1 MNNPLDLSRYLRI
14 FQSYLG
20 PKMYLVFGLTVIA
33 GIFESFGIML
43 LFPLIESI
51 SSEDGQS
58 TEDPSAIFIIINTM
72 LATFGFEN
80 SIVYVL
86 IFITV
91 AFILK
96 GIMTFA
102 AMGYGNYLRGTLLGK
117 LKSRLFNELTQV
129 QYSYYISRD
138 TGYFINLVNEQ
149 TTRAMNSFYLL
160 CLFGS
165 QFTLALVYIV
175 FALLVAWKFGAMAF
189 CAGIFLFII
198 FRSLNVYVRKLSRKL
213 ALENGI
219 LSNLLIQTLQAFKYL
234 VATQQASKLQIKV
247 ESSINRLVNLQIATG
262 IANSL
267 TNAIKE
273 PLAVVAMIMVMLF
286 QIIVLEQS
294 LTLILVS
301 IVLFY
306 RALNALLTSQLQ
318 LQKMLGEVGSLEM
331 VEQEFT
337 FLKNNHQIQGKN
349 SINSFSRDISFEN
362 IDFSYTEDSKKV
374 FSEVNLQIKSRS
386 TVAFVGESGSGKTT
400 LADLISL
407 MLEPSSG
414 RLVIDNIPSQS
425 IQLDSWRSQIG
436 YVSQDAI
443 VFDDSIA
450 NNISLWG
457 DQFDSKSD
465 ILSEIKIAAKKHI
478 CMILLC
484 LYQVVT
490 RLL

>member
-1 MNNPLDLSRYLRI
+1 MNNPFLDLSRYLRI

-91 AFILK
+91 AFIL
-96 GIMTFA
+96 GN
-102 AMGYGNYLRGTLLGK
+102 MGYGNYLRGTLLGK

-234 VATQQASKLQIKV
+234 VATQQASMQIKV
-247 ESSINRLVNLQIATG
+247 NHLLIA
-262 IANSL
+262 
-267 TNAIKE
+267 
-273 PLAVVAMIMVMLF
+273 
-286 QIIVLEQS
+286 
-294 LTLILVS
+294 
-301 IVLFY
+301 
-306 RALNALLTSQLQ
+306 
-318 LQKMLGEVGSLEM
+318 
-331 VEQEFT
+331 
-337 FLKNNHQIQGKN
+337 
-349 SINSFSRDISFEN
+349 
-362 IDFSYTEDSKKV
+362 
-374 FSEVNLQIKSRS
+374 
-386 TVAFVGESGSGKTT
+386 
-400 LADLISL
+400 
-407 MLEPSSG
+407 
-414 RLVIDNIPSQS
+414 
-425 IQLDSWRSQIG
+425 
-436 YVSQDAI
+436 
-443 VFDDSIA
+443 
-450 NNISLWG
+450 
-457 DQFDSKSD
+457 
-465 ILSEIKIAAKKHI
+465 
-478 CMILLC
+478 
-484 LYQVVT
+484 
-490 RLL
+490 